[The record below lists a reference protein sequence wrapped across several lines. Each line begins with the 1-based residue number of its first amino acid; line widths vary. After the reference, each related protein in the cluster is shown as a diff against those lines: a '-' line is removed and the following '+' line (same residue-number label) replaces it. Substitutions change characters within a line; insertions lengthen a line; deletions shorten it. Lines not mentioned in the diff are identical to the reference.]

1 MWPEPSWE
9 TRVGNHPVLASI
21 EVSSMD
27 LKELKVCTVYSGI
40 SEQIK
45 PLQLVGQEAESKFK
59 PPCLSF
65 GNHALRLFP
74 KRIEGLDCKIN
85 G

>member
-59 PPCLSF
+59 PKFKPLPVIWQS
-65 GNHALRLFP
+65 RP
-74 KRIEGLDCKIN
+74 KAIPEEN
-85 G
+85 